1 MSCALTTGFTLDCKE
16 AIGGI
21 KSVRFA
27 TLSDYQALSVTV
39 TTGELKSVG
48 SASTVFYKY
57 ALDKEES
64 MFSDDPTAGSNKGTL
79 YYVPTLTFIL
89 SKLDT
94 AKRNEMQLLAK
105 NRVVAI
111 VETMESTPSY
121 WVLGHTHGLDFAS
134 GTGASGT
141 AAADLNGYTMTF
153 TGLEPDPMVKINPSS
168 GTVASLLTSITN

>member
-1 MSCALTTGFTLDCKE
+1 MACALTQGFTLDCKD

-27 TLSDYQALSVTV
+27 TLASWESLDPAYSTGAVTF
-39 TTGELKSVG
+39 G
-48 SASTVFYKY
+48 SPSQVFYKY
-57 ALDKEES
+57 ELDKEES
-64 MFSDDPTAGSNKGTL
+64 SFNDDPTPGSNKGTL
-79 YYVPTLTFIL
+79 YYVPQITFIL
-89 SKLDT
+89 SKLDV

-111 VETMESTPSY
+111 VETREATPKY
-121 WVLGHTHGLDFAS
+121 WAIGVTNGLDLSA

-153 TGLEPDPMVKINPSS
+153 TGMEPDPMVN
-168 GTVASLLTSITN
+168 VASSDLANITN

>member
-1 MSCALTTGFTLDCKE
+1 MSCALTQGFTLDCKE

-27 TLSDYQALSVTV
+27 TLSDYVSLDITA
-39 TTGELKSVG
+39 TTGEVKSAG

-57 ALDKEES
+57 ELDKEES
-64 MFSDDPTAGSNKGTL
+64 SMSDDPTAGSNKGTL

-111 VETMESTPSY
+111 VETMEATPSY
-121 WVLGHTHGLDFAS
+121 WVMGATHGLDFAS

-153 TGLEPDPMVKINPSS
+153 TGLEPEPMLKINPSS
-168 GTVASLLTSITN
+168 GTVADFLASITN

>member
-1 MSCALTTGFTLDCKE
+1 MACNLTQGFTLDCKE

-27 TLSDYQALSVTV
+27 TLSDYEGLSVTSAS
-39 TTGELKSVG
+39 GELTAVG

-57 ALDKEES
+57 ELDKEES
-64 MFSDDPTAGSNKGTL
+64 SMSDDPTAGSNKGTL

-94 AKRNEMQLLAK
+94 NKRNEMQLLAK

-111 VETMESTPSY
+111 VETMEATPSY
-121 WVLGHTHGLDFAS
+121 WVLGQVHGLDFAS

-153 TGLEPDPMVKINPSS
+153 TGLEPDPMLKINPSS
-168 GTVASLLTSITN
+168 GTIADLLTSITN

>member
-1 MSCALTTGFTLDCKE
+1 MSCALTQGFSLDCKE

-21 KSVRFA
+21 KSIRFA
-27 TLSDYQALSVTV
+27 TLSDYEGLDITA
-39 TTGELKSVG
+39 TTGEVKSAG

-57 ALDKEES
+57 ELDKEES
-64 MFSDDPTAGSNKGTL
+64 SFSDDPQRGSNRGTL
-79 YYVPTLTFIL
+79 FYMPTLTFIL

-111 VETMESTPSY
+111 VETREATPSY
-121 WVLGHTHGLDFAS
+121 WVLGAVNGLDFAS

-153 TGLEPDPMVKINPSS
+153 DGMEPDPMLKVNPTS
-168 GTVASLLTSITN
+168 GTVADFLATITN